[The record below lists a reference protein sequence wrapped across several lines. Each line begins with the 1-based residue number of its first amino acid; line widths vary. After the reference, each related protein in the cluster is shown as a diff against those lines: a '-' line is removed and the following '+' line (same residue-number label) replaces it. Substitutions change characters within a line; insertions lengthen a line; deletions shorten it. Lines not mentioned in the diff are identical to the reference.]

1 MLVNFTSEGS
11 QGEYQVILKEV
22 WMSVV
27 EHGACQEQLRRTRL
41 GSFFQLDQESFIC
54 AGGQVDRDMC
64 TVSWKRTFAEFH
76 NHRESLLLTGGL
88 VSIDYQVLCEYY
100 SPSPLPRVMEAVP

>member
-1 MLVNFTSEGS
+1 M
-11 QGEYQVILKEV
+11 ILKEV

-27 EHGACQEQLRRTRL
+27 EHGECQEQLRRTRL

-64 TVSWKRTFAEFH
+64 TVSWDR
-76 NHRESLLLTGGL
+76 RRGVSQSQRRPLLGP
-88 VSIDYQVLCEYY
+88 Y
-100 SPSPLPRVMEAVP
+100 PR

>member
-1 MLVNFTSEGS
+1 M
-11 QGEYQVILKEV
+11 ILKEV

-64 TVSWKRTFAEFH
+64 TVSGDR
-76 NHRESLLLTGGL
+76 R
-88 VSIDYQVLCEYY
+88 
-100 SPSPLPRVMEAVP
+100 

>member
-1 MLVNFTSEGS
+1 M
-11 QGEYQVILKEV
+11 ILKEV

-27 EHGACQEQLRRTRL
+27 EHGECQEQLRRTRL

-64 TVSWKRTFAEFH
+64 TVSGDQESRSLKFH
-76 NHRESLLLTGGL
+76 KHKEGPFKQCPKLRYFFNVTT
-88 VSIDYQVLCEYY
+88 
-100 SPSPLPRVMEAVP
+100 

>member
-1 MLVNFTSEGS
+1 M
-11 QGEYQVILKEV
+11 ILKEV

-27 EHGACQEQLRRTRL
+27 EHGECQEQLRRTRL

-64 TVSWKRTFAEFH
+64 TVSGDR
-76 NHRESLLLTGGL
+76 RE
-88 VSIDYQVLCEYY
+88 
-100 SPSPLPRVMEAVP
+100 

>member
-1 MLVNFTSEGS
+1 MNCYVNFPSEGS

-27 EHGACQEQLRRTRL
+27 EHGECQEQLRRTRL

-64 TVSWKRTFAEFH
+64 TVR
-76 NHRESLLLTGGL
+76 RGRR
-88 VSIDYQVLCEYY
+88 Y
-100 SPSPLPRVMEAVP
+100 

>member
-1 MLVNFTSEGS
+1 MNLLIMVVNFTSEGS

-64 TVSWKRTFAEFH
+64 TVSGDQEIVTSTH
-76 NHRESLLLTGGL
+76 PLL
-88 VSIDYQVLCEYY
+88 
-100 SPSPLPRVMEAVP
+100 SPG

>member
-1 MLVNFTSEGS
+1 M
-11 QGEYQVILKEV
+11 ILKEV

-27 EHGACQEQLRRTRL
+27 EHGECQEQLRRTRL

-64 TVSWKRTFAEFH
+64 TVSGDRRYLQSTH
-76 NHRESLLLTGGL
+76 THPLL
-88 VSIDYQVLCEYY
+88 
-100 SPSPLPRVMEAVP
+100 SPG